1 MNLRDAGSRRA
12 ACAEFERLTL
22 SDPAR
27 ALLEGDALLA
37 ALRELDDPEG
47 FAFVSRSMVNA
58 LPHVGRA
65 REAIHR
71 AAAARRLARSRAP
84 VEAARILIAVMHPRT
99 RLGDLKGAMR
109 AGEQAVREFTALGQ
123 HALVARAELN
133 LANVAKAL
141 GRPQRAI
148 ELIGRVLARGDEIS
162 AIRGQALNVLGE
174 ALVQSADLRGA
185 RARFEEALEVFA
197 AQGHAFASAVV
208 VGNIADTASRAGD
221 IEDALRRFRD
231 ARERFTALGAHAEA
245 CRNAIEEATLL
256 EYSGFLAEACDRAG
270 DACATADAH
279 ALAAESARA
288 RLVIGSAL
296 LASDEAARAEPQLS
310 DAAARFAAIGDR
322 ASEAQA
328 LAMLARCVRGHD
340 RARAIAFA
348 NAAVDAARRATAP
361 VELAAS
367 LAVRAS
373 MTASETSP
381 MTVTMTTAIP
391 AAETDAAEATSI
403 ADSLGIPSLR
413 AESHAAAAIVA
424 RNARATAT
432 AIAHARIA
440 LAEIE
445 SAHRSLALSRT
456 RRAFLS
462 RRGDIA
468 AELAAALLEDGSA
481 EALGE
486 AFDVLDRCRSLAIVD
501 ALERPVRGAAA
512 HTGDTL
518 HRRVQGLLEELG
530 TTAPHA
536 AIAECAARAER
547 STRRAELDRAL
558 DARIVEP
565 SPRIGGTRAL
575 AAPCVVAVEA
585 GDAIALLA
593 RMPDGATR
601 VRRIAVDRATLAG
614 LESDFAFQVSRRLRG
629 AATQR
634 ARDAGARTAHEL
646 GRALEPEIAAI
657 LDGWRGTVVVLGS
670 TLLARTPPALLSTE
684 LREVCVAPTLEV
696 AALLD
701 RSAAVAHAPSAA
713 VISVHDERAPGI
725 AREGAAVE
733 RLLCARMTTTRLHGH
748 EASRAA
754 LVAALSGSSLAH
766 IACHGVFPPNAPN
779 LAGLRLADGWFTAR
793 DAHALERA
801 PAEIVL
807 SGCVTAVS
815 ARHDGEEWMGLV
827 RGFAAAGA
835 RRMTASLW
843 AVDDDSTARMMERLY
858 ATDVGPCA
866 SLGPLARE
874 LRDEGEHP
882 AVWGAFCAIGG
893 ATTFSRGRRETGS
906 AAEQTP

>member
-1 MNLRDAGSRRA
+1 MNLEGTESRAA

-22 SDPAR
+22 SDPTR
-27 ALLEGDALLA
+27 ALAEGDALLA
-37 ALRELDDPEG
+37 RLRELDDPAS

-58 LPHVGRA
+58 LPHVGA
-65 REAIHR
+65 VREAIRR
-71 AAAARRLARSRAP
+71 AAEARRFARTRAP
-84 VEAARILIAVMHPRT
+84 VEAARILIAVMHPRAK
-99 RLGDLKGAMR
+99 LGDLKGAMR
-109 AGEQAVREFTALGQ
+109 AGEQAVREFNALGQ
-123 HALVARAELN
+123 PALVARAELN

-141 GRPQRAI
+141 GQPQRAI
-148 ELIGRVLARGDEIS
+148 ELIGRVLTHGDEI
-162 AIRGQALNVLGE
+162 AVIRGQALNVLGE
-174 ALVQSADLRGA
+174 ALVQAGNLSAA
-185 RARFEEALEVFA
+185 RARFEEALAVLA
-197 AQGHAFASAVV
+197 AQGHAFACAVV
-208 VGNIADTASRAGD
+208 VGNIADTAARAGD

-231 ARERFTALGAHAEA
+231 ARERFAALGAHAEA

-256 EYSGFLAEACDRAG
+256 EYSGFLAEACDHAG
-270 DACATADAH
+270 DACAMADTH

-296 LASDEAARAEPQLS
+296 LASDEAVLAEPQLS

-328 LAMLARCVRGHD
+328 LAMLARCVRDHD
-340 RARAIAFA
+340 RVRAVEFA
-348 NAAVDAARRATAP
+348 NAAVDAARHATAP

-373 MTASETSP
+373 VTA
-381 MTVTMTTAIP
+381 
-391 AAETDAAEATSI
+391 AAPVAQNDAAEATEI

-413 AESHAAAAIVA
+413 AESHAAAATVA
-424 RNARATAT
+424 RHARRTAA

-440 LAEIE
+440 LAEVE
-445 SAHRSLALSRT
+445 AAHRSLALART

-486 AFDVLDRCRSLAIVD
+486 AFDVLDRSRSLAILD
-501 ALERPVRGAAA
+501 ALERPARG
-512 HTGDTL
+512 GDARASGTL
-518 HRRVQGLLEELG
+518 HERVRGLLEELG
-530 TTAPHA
+530 TAAPRA
-536 AIAECAARAER
+536 MVAEGAARAER
-547 STRRAELDRAL
+547 DTRRAELDHAL
-558 DARIVEP
+558 ERRIIEP
-565 SPRIGGTRAL
+565 SPKVGRARAL
-575 AAPCVVAVEA
+575 AAPCVVAIES
-585 GDAIALLA
+585 GDAVALLA

-601 VRRIAVDRATLAG
+601 VRRIAIDRATLAG

-629 AATQR
+629 VATER
-634 ARDAGARTAHEL
+634 AREAGARAAHAL
-646 GRALEPEIAAI
+646 GRALQPEIEAT
-657 LDGWRGTVVVLGS
+657 LDGWRGTVVALGS
-670 TLLARTPPALLSTE
+670 TLFVRTPPALLSTE
-684 LREVCVAPTLEV
+684 LNDICFAPTLEV

-701 RSAAVAHAPSAA
+701 RPAAGALAASAAV
-713 VISVHDERAPGI
+713 VSVHDERAPAI

-733 RLLCARMTTTRLHGH
+733 RLLAARMTTTRLDGND
-748 EASRAA
+748 ASRAA
-754 LVAALSGSSLAH
+754 LVAALAGCSLAH
-766 IACHGVFPPNAPN
+766 VACHGVFPPNAPN

-793 DAHALERA
+793 DAHALDRA

-835 RRMTASLW
+835 RRMVASLW
-843 AVDDDSTARMMERLY
+843 AVDDESTARMMERLH
-858 ATDVGPCA
+858 APGAGPCA

-874 LRDEGEHP
+874 LRDEGAHP

-893 ATTFSRGRRETGS
+893 ATTFSRHERESGS
-906 AAEQTP
+906 CMDQRS